1 MQRPQKNKYFRKGG
15 QQQQRLGWFLCTCWR
30 GCLQKG
36 GKVLVLSPLSRSWL
50 RADGW
55 KKGREQPLLPAD
67 GDVLPAWSRQVKAPS
82 WLTFFC
88 FPLGS
93 LFPLSQSVWYT
104 GKKVA
109 LQNLESWW
117 KPSRQ
122 RAEMETGVNP
132 DAPISPPVWSILCC
146 LAAVSEPCESC

>member
-1 MQRPQKNKYFRKGG
+1 MEQAGEG
-15 QQQQRLGWFLCTCWR
+15 S
-30 GCLQKG
+30 
-36 GKVLVLSPLSRSWL
+36 LVVNLF
-50 RADGW
+50 
-55 KKGREQPLLPAD
+55 LLPPW
-67 GDVLPAWSRQVKAPS
+67 VS
-82 WLTFFC
+82 F
-88 FPLGS
+88 S
-93 LFPLSQSVWYT
+93 LNQSVWYT